1 MRHWRRPQS
10 DVAAG
15 TSAETVHPDTEL
27 LVIWALQKQQSR
39 PHFDFA
45 EEHLS
50 VPEINAET
58 SI

>member
-1 MRHWRRPQS
+1 MRHWRRQQS
-10 DVAAG
+10 DAAVG
-15 TSAETVHPDTEL
+15 TSAGTVHPDKEL
-27 LVIWALQKQQSR
+27 LVLWVLQKQQSR

-58 SI
+58 SV